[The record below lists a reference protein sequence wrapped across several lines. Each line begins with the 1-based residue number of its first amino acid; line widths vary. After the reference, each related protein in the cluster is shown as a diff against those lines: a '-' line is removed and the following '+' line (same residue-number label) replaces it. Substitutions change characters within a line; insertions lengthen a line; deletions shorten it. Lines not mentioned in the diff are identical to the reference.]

1 MASSFLLCSFSK
13 KLKSNRFSHKPTCSN
28 DQFFTKSNSELQ
40 SARAFETSVRLSAST
55 PSSTDIATT
64 QPWPLHSGALNLTLI
79 LEVLRCR
86 GSQIPWHD
94 DVRSVD
100 PRSMVRAP

>member
-13 KLKSNRFSHKPTCSN
+13 QLKSNRFSQKPTCSN

-55 PSSTDIATT
+55 PFGTDIATT
-64 QPWPLHSGALNLTLI
+64 RPWPVHSRFNPNPN
-79 LEVLRCR
+79 
-86 GSQIPWHD
+86 S
-94 DVRSVD
+94 
-100 PRSMVRAP
+100 